1 LIGTMK
7 RRWWV
12 VVLVLAAGV
21 AIAFVLLRAP
31 LVETEAASRREVV
44 QTVVAS
50 GRVLPAGRV
59 EVAAVT
65 SGRVV
70 EVPAREGTVVAAGD
84 LLARLDDGAA
94 AADLTRAEAVAAQ
107 ARARLARVRGPSA
120 LTAIEALRRAELE
133 LEHARGDL
141 DRLERVARVGAVT
154 PAEVSD
160 ARSLVEVRDSTRE
173 SARIAL
179 GMARGAD
186 GREAAA
192 DVARTEADVGAAR
205 TRLADQHIVAPANGV
220 LIARSVEE
228 GDVVAAGHV
237 LFVLAVEGPVH
248 VRIDPDESSLALLAL
263 GQNAI
268 VSPEAY
274 PDLRFEA
281 RVSYIASAIDPLRG
295 TIEVRLDVPEPPP
308 ELLADM
314 TVSVDVEVARRADAL
329 VVAAGVVRD
338 VSSPTP
344 WLLVAEDGVA
354 VRRDVGL
361 GAIGEMWI
369 EVLSG
374 IEEGE
379 LAIRSTEADV
389 EAGGR
394 VRLREADR
402 RAD

>member
-1 LIGTMK
+1 MK

>member
-1 LIGTMK
+1 MK

-179 GMARGAD
+179 GMTRGAD